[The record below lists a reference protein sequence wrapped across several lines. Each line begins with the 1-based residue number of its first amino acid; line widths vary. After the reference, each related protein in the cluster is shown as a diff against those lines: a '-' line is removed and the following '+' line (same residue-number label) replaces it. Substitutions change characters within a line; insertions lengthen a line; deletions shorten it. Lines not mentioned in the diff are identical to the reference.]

1 MPAPDKLM
9 ELMSKSQAEGQAE
22 PSAAESAKGPVTS
35 PMSTPQ
41 QSEGAK
47 MAATAKIALAM
58 KLFDQALVSFGAESK
73 EGSALMD
80 SISKLT
86 KTFGIKMDEG
96 EKLIP
101 AELKMLVEAA
111 GQKTPEMQAA
121 QAGGPAGGA
130 PQMKM
135 AA

>member
-1 MPAPDKLM
+1 MPADSKLM
-9 ELMSKSQAEGQAE
+9 ELMSKSQSEGSGE

-47 MAATAKIALAM
+47 MSATAKIALGM
-58 KLFDQALVSFGAESK
+58 KLFEQALVAFGAESK

-96 EKLIP
+96 EKLIT
-101 AELKMLVEAA
+101 ERVQQVREV
-111 GQKTPEMQAA
+111 QA
-121 QAGGPAGGA
+121 
-130 PQMKM
+130 KSR
-135 AA
+135 

>member
-1 MPAPDKLM
+1 MPADKKLM
-9 ELMSKSQAEGQAE
+9 ELMSKSQDAGSGE

-41 QSEGAK
+41 QNEGAK
-47 MAATAKIALAM
+47 MSATAKIALGL
-58 KLFDQALVSFGAESK
+58 KLLEQALAPFGSESK
-73 EGSALMD
+73 EGGALME

-121 QAGGPAGGA
+121 QA
-130 PQMKM
+130 
-135 AA
+135 